1 MKKFPTPSDVCI
13 EFIEGC
19 KRLDPYSE
27 PLDKYLMYP
36 TEDVK
41 NFAIDRIKVLGAD
54 KYGK

>member
-1 MKKFPTPSDVCI
+1 MKCTDPFVEQFPEYRT
-13 EFIEGC
+13 
-19 KRLDPYSE
+19 DPYSE
-27 PLDKYLMYP
+27 PLDKYLMHP